1 MLATFDKPSHEEQCS
16 MKKSEIESR
25 LAVCIAALI
34 VTALLA
40 GTRIVLAGKDAA
52 DEASAVIRPEAIRAD
67 MRFLADDLLEGRGT
81 GTCGHEIAAKFMA
94 AQFEAMGLE
103 PAGDD
108 GTYFQSVPL
117 RSIEPDRERTTLSL
131 WRGGKEQVLIFGRDF
146 ISLVDPGRTEVS
158 VEASVVYLGFGVTAP
173 ERGYDDY
180 AGMDAKGKIVALV
193 YGAPPQFEPTIRA
206 HYSSRAVKA
215 ANAAAHGAVGTLL
228 LDSPAIEQIYPF
240 KDRVSDLAFPEM
252 RWLDA
257 SGQPNDYFPEL
268 RGTVFLSMEA
278 TASVF
283 EGSGKSPEEI
293 FVAAKEGK
301 PSSMALPLAAKIK
314 TVSKFQDLRSPNVVA
329 RVTGS
334 DPKLRDEY
342 VVYSA
347 HLDHLGIGQPVNGDR
362 IYNGA
367 LDNASGSACLLEIAR
382 AYSKM
387 EPRPRRSI
395 LFVSVTAEEAG
406 LLGSDYFA
414 HYPTVPKDRLI
425 ANINIDGNLA
435 LLWPIEDV
443 IVRGSEHSTLGI
455 TAREAAARLSLD
467 VSSDPFPELVFF
479 IRSDQYSFV
488 KQGIPSVF
496 PSVGTKS
503 SDPNI
508 KPQQIITKWRQT
520 IYHKPQDDM
529 SQPFDFESG
538 AKYARY
544 NFFLGYLVAQKTEKP
559 AWNPGDFFG
568 EHSPPTRAGPA

>member
-1 MLATFDKPSHEEQCS
+1 
-16 MKKSEIESR
+16 MKRSYTENRVAR
-25 LAVCIAALI
+25 LMGALI
-34 VTALLA
+34 VITLLA
-40 GTRIVLAGKDAA
+40 GTRTAFAGNDAA
-52 DEASAVIRPEAIRAD
+52 DEASASIRPEAIRAD

-81 GTCGHEIAAKFMA
+81 GTRGHEIAAKFMA
-94 AQFEAMGLE
+94 AEFEAMGLE
-103 PAGDD
+103 PAGDN

-117 RSIEPDRERTTLSL
+117 RTIEPDQERTTLSL
-131 WRGGKEQVLIFGRDF
+131 WRGGKEQVLIFGQDS
-146 ISLVDPGRTEVS
+146 ISLADPGRTEVS
-158 VEASVVYLGFGVTAP
+158 VEAPVVYVGFGVTAA
-173 ERGYDDY
+173 EQSYDDY
-180 AGMDAKGKIVALV
+180 AGIDARGRIVAFV
-193 YGAPPQFEPTIRA
+193 SGAPPQFEPTMRA
-206 HYSSRAVKA
+206 HYSSGAMKS
-215 ANAAAHGAVGTLL
+215 ANAAAHGAVGAII
-228 LDSPAIEQIYPF
+228 LDSPAMEQIHPF
-240 KDRVSDLAFPEM
+240 KERVSDLAFPDM
-252 RWLDA
+252 RWLDTR
-257 SGQPNDYFPEL
+257 GQPNDYFPEL
-268 RGTVFLSMEA
+268 RGAVFLSMEA

-283 EGSGKSPEEI
+283 QGSGKSPEEI
-293 FVAAKEGK
+293 FAAAKQGK
-301 PSSMALPLAAKIK
+301 PSSMALPVTAKID
-314 TVSKFQDLRSPNVVA
+314 TVSKFRDLHSPNVVA
-329 RVTGS
+329 RVAGS
-334 DPKLRDEY
+334 DPNLRDEY

-414 HYPTVPKDRLI
+414 HYPTV
-425 ANINIDGNLA
+425 ANLA

-443 IVRGSEHSTLGI
+443 IARGSEHSTLGI
-455 TAREAAARLSLD
+455 AVREAAARLSLD
-467 VSSDPFPELVFF
+467 VSPDPFPELVFF

-496 PSVGTKS
+496 PSAGTKS
-503 SDPNI
+503 NDPNV

-520 IYHKPQDDM
+520 TYHKPQDDM
-529 SQPFDFESG
+529 NQPFDFESG

-568 EHSPPTRAGPA
+568 DHYGKKTN